1 MPTIQIELSDELL
14 LSLQETAEGLLRVIR
29 MAAAA
34 KLYELGKLSSGRA
47 ADLAGLPR
55 VSFLQIPERYGVP
68 IFEVTEEELAQDVRH
83 ARTRAVRGQ
92 RP

>member
-1 MPTIQIELSDELL
+1 MPTIQIELPDEVLL
-14 LSLQETAEGLLRVIR
+14 ALQETPEGLSRVIR

-47 ADLAGLPR
+47 ADFAGLPR
-55 VSFLQIPERYGVP
+55 VSFLQALERYGVS

-83 ARTRAVRGQ
+83 A
-92 RP
+92 

>member
-1 MPTIQIELSDELL
+1 MPTIQIELPDEVL
-14 LSLQETAEGLLRVIR
+14 LSLKETPEGLSRVIR

-55 VSFLQIPERYGVP
+55 VSFLQSLEQYDVP
-68 IFEVTEEELAQDVRH
+68 IFEVTEEGLAQDVRN
-83 ARTRAVRGQ
+83 A
-92 RP
+92 